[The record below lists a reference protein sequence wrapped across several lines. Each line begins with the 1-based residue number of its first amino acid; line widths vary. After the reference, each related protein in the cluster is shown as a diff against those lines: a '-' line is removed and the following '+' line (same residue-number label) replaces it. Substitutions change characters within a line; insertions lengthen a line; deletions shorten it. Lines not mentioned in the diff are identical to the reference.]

1 MANPIDSLKN
11 IATAV
16 QQHNQG
22 VTGDTTSPWDR
33 SANTGSAMKGV
44 VTDYVASMKGLV
56 QPLTTPGPDGTPRPP
71 QVAP

>member
-33 SANTGSAMKGV
+33 M
-44 VTDYVASMKGLV
+44 
-56 QPLTTPGPDGTPRPP
+56 PIPGPR
-71 QVAP
+71 